1 MNGKKVVSLL
11 CVVLLSLVF
20 ACSCSS
26 ESEKEKKPFQ
36 HPKVKALDF
45 TLPDLDGNK
54 VNLKDKYEKQ
64 PVLLYF
70 WATWC
75 PHCRKAPEK
84 LKKLM
89 GKYGSDKL
97 LILAINV
104 GSGDSLERVKRYR
117 DKNCIP
123 YTILYD
129 KGSQVTKNYNV
140 RGIPLFILVDTD
152 GYIVYFSHEVPEKLD
167 RFLKKS

>member
-1 MNGKKVVSLL
+1 MKFKKAVSLIF
-11 CVVLLSLVF
+11 VIVLSLAF

-26 ESEKEKKPFQ
+26 ESDNEQKTLH

-45 TLPDLDGNK
+45 TLPDLDGHQ
-54 VNLKDKYEKQ
+54 VNLKKEYEKQ

-75 PHCRKAPEK
+75 PHCRKAPAK

-89 GKYGSDKL
+89 AKYDSDEL
-97 LILAINV
+97 TILAVDV
-104 GSGDSLERVKRYR
+104 GSGDSFERVKRYR
-117 DKNCIP
+117 DKNHIP

-129 KGSQVTKNYNV
+129 KGSRVTRSYNV
-140 RGIPLFILVDTD
+140 RGIPLFILIDTD
-152 GYIVYFSHEVPEKLD
+152 GNIVYFSHEVPENLD

>member
-1 MNGKKVVSLL
+1 MKPKKLL
-11 CVVLLSLVF
+11 CLFSVVILTLAF

-26 ESEKEKKPFQ
+26 ESDKEQKSFQ

-45 TLPDLDGNK
+45 TLPDLDGNQ
-54 VNLKDKYEKQ
+54 VNLKENYSKQ

-89 GKYGSDKL
+89 GRYDSDEL
-97 LILAINV
+97 MILAVDV

-117 DKNCIP
+117 DKNHIP

-129 KGSQVTKNYNV
+129 KGSRVTRSYNV
-140 RGIPLFILVDTD
+140 RGIPLFILIDTD
-152 GYIVYFSHEVPEKLD
+152 GNIVYFSHEVPENLD
-167 RFLKKS
+167 RFLKKG

>member
-1 MNGKKVVSLL
+1 MKAKKLLTLLFVVFLT
-11 CVVLLSLVF
+11 VVF

-26 ESEKEKKPFQ
+26 ESEKEKKFE

-45 TLPDLDGNK
+45 TLPDVDGNN
-54 VNLKDKYEKQ
+54 VNLKEKYTKK

-75 PHCRKAPEK
+75 PHCRKAPAK
-84 LKKLM
+84 LKELLSE
-89 GKYGSDKL
+89 YGSDKL
-97 LILAINV
+97 MILGVNV

-117 DKNCIP
+117 DKNKIP

-129 KGSQVTKNYNV
+129 KGSKVTRSYNV
-140 RGIPLFILVDTD
+140 RGIPLFILIDTD
-152 GYIVYFSHEVPEKLD
+152 GYIVYFSHEVPKKLD
-167 RFLKKS
+167 RFLKKG

>member
-1 MNGKKVVSLL
+1 MKGKKIVSLF
-11 CVVLLSLVF
+11 CVIILSLVF

-26 ESEKEKKPFQ
+26 KSEEEKKTFH

-45 TLPDLDGNK
+45 TLPDLAGHQ
-54 VNLKDKYEKQ
+54 VNLKETYEKQ

-75 PHCRKAPEK
+75 PHCRRAPDK

-89 GKYGSDKL
+89 GRYGADKL
-97 LILAINV
+97 LILGINV

-117 DKNCIP
+117 DKNQIP

-129 KGSQVTKNYNV
+129 KGSRVTRSYNV
-140 RGIPLFILVDTD
+140 RGIPLFILIDTD
-152 GYIVYFSHEVPEKLD
+152 GNIVYFSHEVPENLD
-167 RFLKKS
+167 HFLKKG